1 MKAHFTSVYEVP
13 LAPFPI
19 AIDTTLPPAKAASV
33 ISKCGGC
40 MLAEQRA
47 NGDGAGAV
55 VLVACIRSAAA
66 CSAAA
71 QVA

>member
-1 MKAHFTSVYEVP
+1 
-13 LAPFPI
+13 
-19 AIDTTLPPAKAASV
+19 
-33 ISKCGGC
+33 